1 MADWTIALGDKDL
14 EPLSKEEVLE
24 LTHQAVRNY
33 KLDLQNVELSAS
45 LLRRLL
51 RRALEISVDRDELAL
66 SLGVSLSLV
75 EESAADEH

>member
-51 RRALEISVDRDELAL
+51 RRALEISIDRDELAL
-66 SLGVSLSLV
+66 TLGVSLSFV